1 MSEWFPRPR
10 SVRDLVWLGPSGELD
25 LEELFEL
32 LTSPRAREWRDKV
45 GVTSPEDGSAKPSTR
60 LLCVEQR
67 GGWVFKTDTG
77 EAGERGAVAR
87 RLAKLLQIAARV
99 ELWHPNKRWLLLR
112 SEALA
117 ADGGSVERWWPI
129 SACPQ
134 LVTLRA
140 VKDWERFA
148 RLWARALS
156 LGLERSRVE
165 GIGLDLGPSNFG
177 FEPGER
183 GDPDLAGPLWYI
195 DDETYQPLELSDLAE
210 AIVGRIPEWPNNDS
224 ERWRGFGRLIRGLF
238 EPILLRPADWV
249 QLREAL
255 EQVLLAPCWSSA
267 RAALVAGVERREPA
281 SAPIQLRRP
290 TPAPAPPRR
299 TAVIAD
305 VHANAPALDAVI
317 REAEAEGVDSWLF
330 LGDVVGYGPHA
341 RECVARLAS
350 LPGLV
355 GVRGNHDH
363 MACFGL
369 DLRANSMA
377 RASLVHARAQLDE
390 RARDWL
396 MALPVELLGDGWLA
410 VHGAPVDP
418 LRFNAYVYAMSYRRN
433 LEQLALGSR
442 KLCFYGHT
450 HVPMVYRLAAER
462 EAAPE
467 VITIDDRFEIEIDG
481 AAAMLVNPGSV
492 GQPRDGDPRA
502 AFAIWDRPAA
512 RLQFRR
518 VEYELASTCADILAA
533 ALPDDLAARL
543 ELGR

>member
-1 MSEWFPRPR
+1 VSEWFPRPR
-10 SVRDLVWLGPSGELD
+10 SVRDLVWLGPSADLD
-25 LEELFEL
+25 VEEVFEL

-45 GVTSPEDGSAKPSTR
+45 GVISPDDGSAKPSTR
-60 LLCVEQR
+60 LLCVEHR

-77 EAGERGAVAR
+77 EAGERDVVAR

-99 ELWHPNKRWLLLR
+99 ELWHPSKRWLLLR
-112 SEALA
+112 TEAPA

-129 SACPQ
+129 SACPR
-134 LVTLRA
+134 LATLRA
-140 VKDWERFA
+140 VRDWDRFA
-148 RLWARALS
+148 RLWARALN
-156 LGLERSRVE
+156 LGLERSRIE

-177 FEPGER
+177 FEPSESS
-183 GDPDLAGPLWYI
+183 DPSVAGPLWYI
-195 DDETYQPLELSDLAE
+195 DDETYPPLELSDLAE
-210 AIVGRIPEWPNNDS
+210 AIVGRIPEWPANDG
-224 ERWRGFGRLIRGLF
+224 ERWREFGRLIRGLF
-238 EPILLRPADWV
+238 EPILLRPTDWV

-255 EQVLLAPCWSSA
+255 EQVLLAPRWSSA
-267 RAALVAGVERREPA
+267 RAALVAGVERRVPA
-281 SAPIQLRRP
+281 SAAAVRP
-290 TPAPAPPRR
+290 AIPAPAPPRR

-305 VHANAPALDAVI
+305 VHANVPALEAVI
-317 REAEAEGVDSWLF
+317 RSAEAEGVDSWLF
-330 LGDVVGYGPHA
+330 LGDAVGYGPHA

-363 MACFGL
+363 MACFGVEA
-369 DLRANSMA
+369 RANSMA
-377 RASLVHARAQLDE
+377 RASIAHARAQLDE
-390 RARDWL
+390 RTREWL
-396 MALPVELLGDGWLA
+396 MALPVEICGEDWLA

-433 LEQLALGSR
+433 LDHLAVGSR
-442 KLCFYGHT
+442 RLCFYGHT
-450 HVPMVYRLAAER
+450 HVPMVYRLGS
-462 EAAPE
+462 EASATAE
-467 VITIDDRFEIEIDG
+467 VITVDDRLELELGG

-502 AFAIWDRPAA
+502 SFAIWDRPAA

-518 VEYELASTCADILAA
+518 VEYDFSSTCADILAA